1 MVIGGFLVKDPSR
14 CDKVVAA
21 AFTVA
26 ATLALVLA
34 FSPLPTWMV
43 PVVFALMGLTSGTAG
58 PSRDLLVKQ
67 STPANASGRVY
78 GVVYGG
84 LDVGQAITPLIFGLL
99 MDHGQFRGV
108 LIGLAVV
115 QCTLI
120 FGALRLRSVR
130 CL

>member
-1 MVIGGFLVKDPSR
+1 
-14 CDKVVAA
+14 
-21 AFTVA
+21 
-26 ATLALVLA
+26 
-34 FSPLPTWMV
+34 
-43 PVVFALMGLTSGTAG
+43 
-58 PSRDLLVKQ
+58 
-67 STPANASGRVY
+67 
-78 GVVYGG
+78 
-84 LDVGQAITPLIFGLL
+84 VGQAITPLIFGLL

>member
-1 MVIGGFLVKDPSR
+1 
-14 CDKVVAA
+14 
-21 AFTVA
+21 
-26 ATLALVLA
+26 VL
-34 FSPLPTWMV
+34 FG
-43 PVVFALMGLTSGTAG
+43 LMGLTSGTAG

-108 LIGLAVV
+108 LIGLALV
-115 QCTLI
+115 QCSLI
-120 FGALRLRSVR
+120 FSAYWLRSVR
-130 CL
+130 RL